1 VRAPGLTAADRA
13 RRERA
18 DPVVLFG
25 RYDQCVAVFALL
37 FIVIPIVE
45 IYVAVL
51 VGHAIGALN
60 TIGLLVL
67 LSILGVWLTK
77 HEGISVISRIRQ
89 QLDVG
94 RMPTNELID
103 GGLVL
108 AGGVLLIAPGFVTDA
123 VGLLLLFPPTRL
135 VARRIVKRRFR
146 GRVTYFGGPTG
157 DGRLD
162 GPGDVIDL

>member
-1 VRAPGLTAADRA
+1 MALA
-13 RRERA
+13 RR
-18 DPVVLFG
+18 
-25 RYDQCVAVFALL
+25 YDRCVAVFALL

-77 HEGISVISRIRQ
+77 HAGLSVISRIRQ
-89 QLDVG
+89 QLDAG

-108 AGGVLLIAPGFVTDA
+108 TGGVLLIAPGFVTDA

-135 VARRIVKRRFR
+135 IARGIVKRRFQ
-146 GRVTYFGGPTG
+146 GRVAYFRRPPG

-162 GPGDVIDL
+162 GPDDVIDL